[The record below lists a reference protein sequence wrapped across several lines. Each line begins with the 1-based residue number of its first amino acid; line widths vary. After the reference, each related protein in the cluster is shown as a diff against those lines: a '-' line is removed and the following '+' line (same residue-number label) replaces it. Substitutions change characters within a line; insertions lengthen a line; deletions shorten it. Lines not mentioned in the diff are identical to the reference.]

1 MASTSPLKNKDGVIY
16 GYQIKVY
23 RGRDADGKQLKPYS
37 TVWRIPEGMKNAR
50 TIKKELDKFAAIFE
64 KECKEGQVA
73 LEKKTFADAAKYF
86 ITLKERDRKHR
97 TVYRYKQLLERV
109 NEEIGHLKLTDVT
122 PEHLNRFYIKLG
134 EDGQNKQTG
143 GGLSTKTIREHH
155 NLIHAVFAQA
165 LKEGLVRT
173 NPAESATP
181 PVNKKKEAEF
191 FEVEDIQKIMS
202 CLDKEP
208 LKWRCIT
215 LLMIA
220 TGARRGEI
228 MGLKWQNVDF
238 KKCEIKIWN
247 NLQYT
252 PENGTYEDTPKT
264 GASRY
269 VIVEQSVMRLLA
281 QHKKEQTLARFRLG
295 ELWNDTG
302 YCFTQENGKPMHP
315 NSITDYLLKFAKKYD
330 LPHIN
335 PHKFRH
341 TQASILYAA
350 GIDPITIS
358 KRLGHQQVST
368 TQNIYAHMVA
378 KADAE
383 ASSAVA
389 DVLFRKK
396 A

>member
-16 GYQIKVY
+16 GYQVKVY
-23 RGRDADGKQLKPYS
+23 RGRDAEGKQLKPYS

-73 LEKKTFADAAKYF
+73 LDKKTFAEVSEYF
-86 ITLKERDRKHR
+86 LSLKERDCKR
-97 TVYRYKQLLERV
+97 TTVHRYKELMERI
-109 NEEIGHLKLTDVT
+109 NEEIGPLKLVDIT
-122 PEHLNRFYIKLG
+122 PAHLNRFYIKLG
-134 EDGQNKQTG
+134 EPGQNQQTG
-143 GGLSTKTIREHH
+143 GGLSPKTIREHH

-165 LKEGLVRT
+165 LKEGAVRT

-181 PVNKKKEAEF
+181 PANKKKEAEF
-191 FEVEDIQKIMS
+191 FEQEDIQRIMA
-202 CLDKEP
+202 CLAKEP

-228 MGLKWQNVDF
+228 MGLRWEDVDF
-238 KKCEIKIWN
+238 KKCGIKIWS
-247 NLQYT
+247 NLLYT
-252 PENGTYEDTPKT
+252 PENGTYQDTPKT
-264 GASRY
+264 GVSRY
-269 VIVEQSVMRLLA
+269 VAVEQSVMKLLA
-281 QHKKEQTLARFRLG
+281 QHKKDQTLARFRLG
-295 ELWNDTG
+295 EMWNDTG
-302 YCFTQENGKPMHP
+302 YCFTQDNGKPMHP
-315 NSITDYLLKFAKKYD
+315 NSITDYLLKFSKKYD

>member
-1 MASTSPLKNKDGVIY
+1 
-16 GYQIKVY
+16 
-23 RGRDADGKQLKPYS
+23 
-37 TVWRIPEGMKNAR
+37 MKNSR
-50 TIKKELDKFAAIFE
+50 SIKKELDKFAAIFE
-64 KECKEGQVA
+64 KECKDGLIA
-73 LEKKTFADAAKYF
+73 PEKKTFSDAAKYY

-97 TVYRYKQLLERV
+97 TVFRYKQLLDRI
-109 NEEIGHLKLTDVT
+109 NNEIGHFKLSDIT

-134 EDGQNKQTG
+134 EQGQNKQTG
-143 GGLSTKTIREHH
+143 GGLSTKTILEHH
-155 NLIHAVFAQA
+155 HLIHAIFAQA
-165 LKEGLVRT
+165 VKEGTARS
-173 NPAESATP
+173 NPADFATP
-181 PVNKKKEAEF
+181 PVHKKKEAEF
-191 FEVEDIQKIMS
+191 FEVEEVQRIME
-202 CLDKEP
+202 CLSKEP

-228 MGLKWQNVDF
+228 MALKWSNIDF
-238 KKCEIKIWN
+238 KKCEIKICG

-252 PENGTYEDTPKT
+252 VERGIYLDTPKT
-264 GASRY
+264 NVSRY
-269 VIVEQSVMRLLA
+269 VIVDQSVMGLLS
-281 QHKKEQTLARFRLG
+281 QLKKEQTLQRFRMG
-295 ELWNDTG
+295 ADWHDTG
-302 YCFTQENGKPMHP
+302 YCFTRDDGTVMNPG
-315 NSITDYLLKFAKKYD
+315 SITDYLLKFAKKYD

-383 ASSAVA
+383 ASGAVA
-389 DVLFRKK
+389 NVLFQKK
-396 A
+396 ELKEEIS